1 MNLATLDNLK
11 EVLEVFKKHK
21 EFFPHIRQDYVT
33 RKIVANNTVFQD
45 NVVITFSLYKK
56 DVKLGNL
63 TVPKGQTMLH
73 QIAAGTQGDGSAS
86 RVLKQF
92 LEYAGTNVWLS
103 VRANNERAKRF
114 YEKHQFQVVGQ
125 ISWMSNTLPGL
136 IYKHNHFT
144 SETIM

>member
-1 MNLATLDNLK
+1 MNLATESNLK
-11 EVLEVFKKHK
+11 EVMRLFQQHK
-21 EFFPHIRQDYVT
+21 EFFPHIRQDYVK
-33 RKIVANNTVFQD
+33 RKILANNLILED
-45 NVVITFSLYKK
+45 NVVIAFSLYKK

-63 TVPKGQTMLH
+63 SVPKGQIMLH
-73 QIAAGTQGDGSAS
+73 QIAAGIQGDGSAS
-86 RVLKQF
+86 RVLNKF
-92 LEYAGTNVWLS
+92 LQYAGNNVWLS